1 MNRTLLVL
9 LAAPLMGHVHAQ
21 ADLVG
26 LSRATSTQR
35 SAERIKDEPVLL
47 DSGLPVL
54 ELVSFEAAS
63 KDHSTVEIQ
72 FATVSER
79 AEEFFHVER
88 SGDLIHWDV
97 VAQVEG
103 SGHTDS
109 YTPYSVTDEAPING
123 VSYYRLLA
131 KSNSAWEE
139 ISDQFSI
146 RHEGLQDL
154 SIHSDPRPGRFSVL
168 ANGTLSEVT
177 ITNNRGQFMT
187 MELNMAGDRVNV
199 NAELLENGTYYF
211 QAMVDG
217 VPVMRPIVINNGN
230 VMGG

>member
-9 LAAPLMGHVHAQ
+9 LAAPLMGHLHAQ

-109 YTPYSVTDEAPING
+109 YTPYSVTDEAPD
-123 VSYYRLLA
+123 R
-131 KSNSAWEE
+131 KS
-139 ISDQFSI
+139 
-146 RHEGLQDL
+146 
-154 SIHSDPRPGRFSVL
+154 V
-168 ANGTLSEVT
+168 V
-177 ITNNRGQFMT
+177 
-187 MELNMAGDRVNV
+187 
-199 NAELLENGTYYF
+199 
-211 QAMVDG
+211 
-217 VPVMRPIVINNGN
+217 
-230 VMGG
+230 